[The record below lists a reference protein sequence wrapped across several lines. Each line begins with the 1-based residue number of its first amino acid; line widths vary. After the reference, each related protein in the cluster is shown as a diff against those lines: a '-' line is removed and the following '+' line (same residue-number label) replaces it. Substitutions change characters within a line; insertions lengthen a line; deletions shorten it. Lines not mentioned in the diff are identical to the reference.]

1 MALPAP
7 PIVPRSSA
15 WACSNVHR
23 RMAQAAL
30 AAVGRVRTVAGGE
43 GTPGWPGP
51 RFSHLFFLYVPMVT
65 ICSMIQR
72 HTPLR
77 RASSHRDTMGG
88 QASAAWQVR
97 NRCLMPAGVFESGK
111 PGIRRGESQL
121 RPRQMTGQQ
130 PNGSRRPARKAISPG
145 RSAPRL
151 SWRVP
156 GGWPPR
162 AQSAG
167 TSPESCGRQI
177 RGLALP
183 CSSRWWASTKTTF
196 A

>member
-1 MALPAP
+1 
-7 PIVPRSSA
+7 
-15 WACSNVHR
+15 
-23 RMAQAAL
+23 
-30 AAVGRVRTVAGGE
+30 
-43 GTPGWPGP
+43 
-51 RFSHLFFLYVPMVT
+51 MVT

-162 AQSAG
+162 AQVRVPRRSLAADRFEASRCLAPVAG
-167 TSPESCGRQI
+167 GRQPRPRLHD
-177 RGLALP
+177 RGHAVHPFTALP
-183 CSSRWWASTKTTF
+183 RTTCLRPGQRTEPADHMAPRIPWHF
-196 A
+196 P

>member
-1 MALPAP
+1 MGDQA
-7 PIVPRSSA
+7 SSA
-15 WACSNVHR
+15 
-23 RMAQAAL
+23 
-30 AAVGRVRTVAGGE
+30 G
-43 GTPGWPGP
+43 
-51 RFSHLFFLYVPMVT
+51 
-65 ICSMIQR
+65 
-72 HTPLR
+72 
-77 RASSHRDTMGG
+77 
-88 QASAAWQVR
+88 QVR

-111 PGIRRGESQL
+111 LGIRRGESQL

-130 PNGSRRPARKAISPG
+130 LNGARRPARKAISPG

-151 SWRVP
+151 SWRIP

-183 CSSRWWASTKTTF
+183 CSSRWWGQPRPRLHDRGHAVHPFTALPRTTCPRPGQRTEPAGHMAPAF
-196 A
+196 RGTFRDRSRSWLTRAEPPKRGYVFGGRTRLARAEAGIRLL